1 MESRPP
7 KGATPLR
14 TLLVTAL
21 AAIVVAIA
29 GIPMFMHPLTAYT
42 GVKLHPTGALIQPRV
57 IEVEPGSPAYRA
69 GLRSGDVVSC
79 LSTRDARL
87 LFARDN
93 AGQIDGYVPG
103 STISLCVERDGS
115 WQPVSFIAETRPPAQ
130 NVYVNDWL
138 AAFRIAGYVAFLLCA
153 VFLVLARPGR
163 ATWTFFAYAL
173 IAAPNYAIEQNLSVL
188 NPALYAVLYN
198 ASIVAITI
206 QYGLL
211 MQFAALVPNDSP
223 PAGWRTRAYRISIGV
238 TVALALFGIARCVT
252 AFVVTAAATRMV
264 TVTAALLVLLTVAA
278 RLMAMEREERGRFG
292 WAAFAIG
299 WAVTVDFLRQTAVI
313 PGQLGGLIAM
323 TLILTPIALL
333 YAILKRHVIDI
344 SFAISRTVIYAAV
357 TTVVVVAIAAVDW
370 ITSTFLH
377 EARVALALD
386 ALVTIGIALTLH
398 RLYRRIEASVDFLL
412 FRNKYEAE
420 TFLNRLGRTLM
431 SATQEETVDRA
442 LVRDPYRRLH
452 LTLAALFRKT
462 GEAFV
467 LSSASGYDA
476 AAAAAFES
484 DHDLVRFLSVENVR
498 VNLGDLTENPFGQ
511 ASIAIP
517 IHQGPEMTA
526 FAIYGMHQDGTALDP
541 DELETLERLC
551 GAAAQAYTYIEVSRY
566 RAERAVAPAGSF

>member
-1 MESRPP
+1 
-7 KGATPLR
+7 LR

-21 AAIVVAIA
+21 ATIVVAIA

-42 GVKLHPTGALIQPRV
+42 GVKLHVTGALIQPNV
-57 IEVEPGSPAYRA
+57 IDVEPASPAYRA

-79 LSTRDARL
+79 LSARDARL
-87 LFARDN
+87 LFAPDITRQIN
-93 AGQIDGYVPG
+93 AYEPG
-103 STISLCVERDGS
+103 SSIGLCVKRGDYR
-115 WQPVSFIAETRPPAQ
+115 QPVSFIAETRPPAQ
-130 NVYVNDWL
+130 NIYVNDWF
-138 AAFRIAGYVAFLLCA
+138 AAVRLAGYIAFLLCA
-153 VFLVLARPGR
+153 VFLVLGHPGR

-198 ASIVAITI
+198 ASIVAISI

-223 PAGWRTRAYRISIGV
+223 PAGWRTSAYRMSIGV
-238 TVALALFGIARCVT
+238 TVALTLFSIAKCVT
-252 AFVVTAAATRMV
+252 AFVVTAAATRAV
-264 TVTAALLVLLTVAA
+264 SVTAAVLVLLTVAA
-278 RLMAMEREERGRFG
+278 RLTAMEREERGRFG

-299 WAVTVDFLRQTAVI
+299 WAVIVDFLRQATVV

-323 TLILTPIALL
+323 TLILTPIALM

-357 TTVVVVAIAAVDW
+357 TTIVVVAIAAVDW
-370 ITSTFLH
+370 ATSTFLH

-398 RLYRRIEASVDFLL
+398 RLHRRIEDSVDFLL

-420 TFLNRLGRTLM
+420 TYLNRLGRTLM

-442 LVRDPYRRLH
+442 LVRDPYQRFH
-452 LTLAALFRKT
+452 LTVAALFRKT
-462 GEAFV
+462 SQAFV
-467 LSSASGYDA
+467 LSSAYGYDA
-476 AAAAAFES
+476 VAAVAFES

-526 FAIYGMHQDGTALDP
+526 FAIYGIHHDGTALDP

-551 GAAAQAYTYIEVSRY
+551 DAASQAYTYIEVSRY
-566 RAERAVAPAGSF
+566 RAERAIAPAG